1 MDGQGVNGQQSKA
14 NSQKKMKDTEYNYK
28 LVIEPKTRLFD
39 LNLKEVWHY
48 RDLLMLFVRRD
59 FVSIYKQTIFGPLWF
74 FIQPIFTTIMFMIV
88 FGGIAKMSTDG
99 LPQAVFYLAGIV
111 SWNYFAEALKTTS
124 DTFTSNASIF
134 GKVYFPRIITPLSIV
149 ASKLLTFGVQFLLFL
164 LVFAYFML
172 FTDAELKP
180 NFALFLIPLL
190 IFITAGLALGL
201 GLIITALTTKYRD
214 FKFLIGFAIQLAMYA
229 TPIIYPTSAIEGKIK
244 WLIMA
249 NPMSS
254 VIETFRYAF
263 TGAGNFDWFHLGY
276 SLVFMLIVVFLGT
289 LIFNKV
295 EKNFMDTV

>member
-1 MDGQGVNGQQSKA
+1 
-14 NSQKKMKDTEYNYK
+14 MKDTEYNYK

-74 FIQPIFTTIMFMIV
+74 FIQPILTTIMFMVV

-124 DTFTSNASIF
+124 DTFTANANIF

-149 ASKLLTFGVQFLLFL
+149 VSKLLTFGVQFLLFL
-164 LVFAYFML
+164 LVFGYFMI
-172 FTDAELKP
+172 FTDANLQP
-180 NFALFLIPLL
+180 NMTLLLLPLL
-190 IFITAGLALGL
+190 IIITAGLALGL

-214 FKFLIGFAIQLAMYA
+214 FKFLIGFAVQLAMYA
-229 TPIIYPTSAIEGKIK
+229 TPIIYPLSEIDNPKLKIVI
-244 WLIMA
+244 LA
-249 NPMSS
+249 NPMTS

-263 TGAGNFDWFHLGY
+263 TGAGEFSWFNLSY
-276 SLVFMLIVVFLGT
+276 SFIAMVILIFVGILT
-289 LIFNKV
+289 FNKV
-295 EKNFMDTV
+295 EKTFMDTV